1 VGLHADGLDADVG
14 TAPAA
19 ALAQLAV
26 DVVALILVA
35 RPGSQRSTAETSPTP
50 GRLDQVLAGDP
61 MVAPEAH
68 GQAIGQSQMGEDDP
82 LADGRVAG
90 GLTVQE
96 PPLDLA
102 DRLLVARA
110 DVENPGDR
118 PCTEPDSQHTG
129 SNPSSS

>member
-26 DVVALILVA
+26 DVVALIRVGPAGIVA
-35 RPGSQRSTAETSPTP
+35 VDRRDQPDP
-50 GRLDQVLAGDP
+50 GRLDQVFAGDT
-61 MVAPEAH
+61 MVAPKAH
-68 GQAIGQSQMGEDDP
+68 GRAIGQSQVGEDDP

-90 GLTVQE
+90 GLIVQE

-102 DRLLVARA
+102 GSLLVARA
-110 DVENPGDR
+110 DIENPGDR
-118 PCTEPDSQHTG
+118 LCTEPDSQHTG